1 MKKIF
6 KIIGI
11 VVLVLVIVLAASPF
25 LFRGKLEDLL
35 KETINNNLNA
45 QVEWSSLDLSL
56 FRSFPDATVIVNDF
70 TVINNA
76 PFAGDTLASGKEIRI
91 EMGVTQLFKNTAD
104 EPIAIDALSLLEAN
118 VHVQVDSLGNAN
130 YDIAKET
137 PTTETTTEE
146 SSEPFV
152 FNLQEYSLIDK

>member
-70 TVINNA
+70 TVVNNA
-76 PFAGDTLASGKEIRI
+76 PFAGDTLASGKEIFI
-91 EMGVTQLFKNTAD
+91 
-104 EPIAIDALSLLEAN
+104 
-118 VHVQVDSLGNAN
+118 
-130 YDIAKET
+130 
-137 PTTETTTEE
+137 
-146 SSEPFV
+146 
-152 FNLQEYSLIDK
+152 